1 MVSYT
6 VIGYVNT
13 LVLMVMSGIAQGIQP
28 ISSFYYGKQERKSY
42 ETILKMALAMAII
55 LSVGSFLGC
64 QMFGGSIVGLF
75 IKRDSLLFD
84 SSVAALRKYSLAF
97 VLMGFNVV
105 LAAFFTSIE
114 KASRSFPISVGR
126 GLIFPVLALVLVP
139 KVLGAEN
146 LWYAGAVSEV
156 AASVIAGNLWQCIYK
171 TKMKIL
177 LNLLICGKALAICHF
192 PGIIL
197 LRKDSQL

>member
-1 MVSYT
+1 
-6 VIGYVNT
+6 
-13 LVLMVMSGIAQGIQP
+13 
-28 ISSFYYGKQERKSY
+28 
-42 ETILKMALAMAII
+42 
-55 LSVGSFLGC
+55 
-64 QMFGGSIVGLF
+64 
-75 IKRDSLLFD
+75 
-84 SSVAALRKYSLAF
+84 
-97 VLMGFNVV
+97 MGFNVV

-156 AASVIAGNLWQCIYK
+156 AASVIAGMFMAMYLLKAKI
-171 TKMKIL
+171 KIL